1 LNSRPLDVDVL
12 LLLSFKNIESEK
24 KMNVDLKGVSSTH
37 VLWAILLSFVWAAGG
52 QRK

>member
-1 LNSRPLDVDVL
+1 MRY
-12 LLLSFKNIESEK
+12 
-24 KMNVDLKGVSSTH
+24 VDLKGVSSTH